1 VTIEDILE
9 EIVGEIV
16 DEYDDEAPSVTEL
29 SEGYY
34 RVVSRLPLDDL
45 GELFGM
51 ELDDDDV
58 DSVGGIMAKQL
69 NKVPIPGST
78 VTWQGL
84 ELIADRPT
92 GRRNQIGTV
101 LVRRESDADDRA
113 ADAATQLARQAAEEN
128 PS

>member
-1 VTIEDILE
+1 
-9 EIVGEIV
+9 V
-16 DEYDDEAPSVTEL
+16 DEYDDEVAPVTEL
-29 SEGYY
+29 AEGYY

-45 GELFGM
+45 GDLFGM

-78 VTWQGL
+78 VLWHGL

-92 GRRNQIGTV
+92 GRRNPIGTV
-101 LVRRESDADDRA
+101 LVRLESDSDDRA
-113 ADAATQLARQAAEEN
+113 DDAATQLARQAAEEN